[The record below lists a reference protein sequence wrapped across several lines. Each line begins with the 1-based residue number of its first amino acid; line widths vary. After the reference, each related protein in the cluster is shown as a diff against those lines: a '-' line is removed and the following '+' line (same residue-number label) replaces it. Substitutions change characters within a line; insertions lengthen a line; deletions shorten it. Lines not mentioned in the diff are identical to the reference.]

1 LVSSFAV
8 GAYVIVTV
16 QLRVGFSGDEQ
27 VLVCVKLGSP
37 VRETLEIVSGP

>member
-16 QLRVGFSGDEQ
+16 QLWVGFSGDEH